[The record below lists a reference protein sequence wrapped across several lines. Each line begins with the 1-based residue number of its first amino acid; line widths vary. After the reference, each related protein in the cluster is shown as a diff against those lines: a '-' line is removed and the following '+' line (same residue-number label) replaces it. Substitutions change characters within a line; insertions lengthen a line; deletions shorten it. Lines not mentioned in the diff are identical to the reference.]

1 MARGECSLPTARVNG
16 KPTGFKGCP
25 FHRIIQDFM
34 IQGGDIV
41 NGDGTGSI
49 SIYGERF
56 EDENFELDHS
66 SAGLLSM
73 ANTGPNTNGCQFF
86 ITLAKCDWLDGKNVV
101 FGHVVEGMKF
111 VRMVENV
118 GGTGSAHTPKMP
130 VIISMCG
137 QFS

>member
-1 MARGECSLPTARVNG
+1 LCPLKLQLYIFRVSG

-25 FHRIIQDFM
+25 FHRVIKDFM
-34 IQGGDIV
+34 IQGGDII

-49 SIYGERF
+49 SIYGEKF
-56 EDENFELDHS
+56 DDENFKLEHS
-66 SAGLLSM
+66 SAGLLSS
-73 ANTGPNTNGCQFF
+73 ANSGPNTNGCQFF
-86 ITLAKCDWLDGKNVV
+86 ITCAPCDWLDNKHVV

-111 VRMVENV
+111 VRMAENV
-118 GGTGSAHTPKMP
+118 AVGAGSVPKMP